1 MHGWSQRLFI
11 ITCLVFEFLQYDA
24 VRVTVRESSVEVVR
38 GDFITLPCSFFTM
51 MPLIRLS
58 IIWTLTPFSDQD
70 HPTQVIVYD
79 QGQVIESPSF
89 TGRVAFANMPWNAD
103 IILNETRVSDAGIYR
118 CLVSNPPDTGDP
130 GIGELS
136 LRVLVPPSLPV
147 CMWEGNTD
155 VGGTVT
161 LTCLIL
167 EGVPT
172 PQMTWEKL
180 EPDHITLPISMGG
193 ELMGLV
199 QISNISGQD
208 SGVYRCSVT
217 NTLGTQNCYVNL
229 SVYIPKQATAPGL
242 LQGALIT
249 LSMGLVLLT
258 LVALVLWLHRSAQES
273 KWTDGCVEE
282 CYNEITCTPSVVKRS
297 FV

>member
-1 MHGWSQRLFI
+1 MMHSSRQWLFR
-11 ITCLVFEFLQYDA
+11 ITCLVFEFLQYDT
-24 VRVTVRESSVEVVR
+24 VRVTVRESTLEVVQ
-38 GDFITLPCSFFTM
+38 GDSITLPCSFFTM
-51 MPLIRLS
+51 SPLIRLS

-70 HPTQVIVYD
+70 NPTQVIAYD

-89 TGRVAFANMPWNAD
+89 TSRVEFVDMPWSAD
-103 IILNETRVSDAGIYR
+103 IILNDTRVSDAGIYR
-118 CLVSNPPDTGDP
+118 CVVSNPPETGDP

-147 CMWEGNTD
+147 CIWEGETD
-155 VGGTVT
+155 VGGTMT
-161 LTCLIL
+161 LTCLVM

-172 PQMTWEKL
+172 PQMSWEKL

-199 QISNISGQD
+199 QITNMSAQD

-217 NTLGTQNCYVNL
+217 NALGTQNCYVNL
-229 SVYIPKQATAPGL
+229 SVYTLTENAPGL
-242 LQGALIT
+242 LQGVLIT

-258 LVALVLWLHRSAQES
+258 LLALVLWLHRSAQES
-273 KWTDGCVEE
+273 RWTDGHVQE
-282 CYNEITCTPSVVKRS
+282 CYNELIYTPSLIKRS